1 MNNAEQF
8 TYGTVWMDIC
18 EVALKSHLLQNK
30 LMFPKGKTF
39 VQDHRLGIKSS
50 LAEISVTLLEP
61 YTLYPLKDGMSVC

>member
-1 MNNAEQF
+1 MEL
-8 TYGTVWMDIC
+8 YVWTFVKLLLNLIC
-18 EVALKSHLLQNK
+18 YKTKK